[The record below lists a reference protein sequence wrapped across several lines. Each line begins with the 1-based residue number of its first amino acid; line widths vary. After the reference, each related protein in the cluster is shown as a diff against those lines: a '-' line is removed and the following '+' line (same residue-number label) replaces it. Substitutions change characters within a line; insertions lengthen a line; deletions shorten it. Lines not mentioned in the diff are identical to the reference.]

1 MRLYAGIDLH
11 ANSHYLG
18 IIDEQG
24 KVVFKHKMVNEL
36 RQTLSVLEPFR
47 SELKG
52 VVVESTFNWYWLVD
66 GLMDHGYQV
75 HLANPSAIQ
84 QYEGLKHSDDERDA
98 IWLANLLRLGILP
111 EGYIYPKQ
119 ERPIR
124 DLLRK
129 RLQLVRHRTSHIL
142 SIQNIVSRSLGIRVR
157 GNEVKG
163 LDEEQV
169 AELFREEH
177 LYLAVRS
184 SVGVMR
190 YLGDK
195 IKEIEGVVKGWVKL
209 RKEFEKL
216 LTLPGVGPILGL
228 TIMLEVG
235 DIGRFPEVGNYAS
248 YCRCVRSTRI
258 SNGKLKGEG
267 NRKNGNKYLAWAYVE
282 AAHFAI
288 RDYSE
293 VNRYYHRKV
302 AGSNKVVAIKAVS
315 HKLARASYYIM
326 RDQVAYDPNKLFHY

>member
-18 IIDEQG
+18 ILDEQN
-24 KVVFKHKMVNEL
+24 KVLFRHKIDNDL
-36 RQTLSVLEPFR
+36 RKTLSVLEAFQ
-47 SELKG
+47 SELEG

-66 GLMDHGYQV
+66 GLMDHGYRV

-84 QYEGLKHSDDERDA
+84 QYEGLKHVDDERDA

-119 ERPIR
+119 ERPVR

-129 RLQLVRHRTSHIL
+129 RLQLVRHRSSHIL
-142 SIQNIVSRSLGIRVR
+142 SIQNIVSRSLGIRMR
-157 GNEVKG
+157 GKEVKG

-169 AELFREEH
+169 AELFKEEH

-190 YLGDK
+190 YLGEK
-195 IKEIEGVVKGWVKL
+195 IKQIEGVVRSRVKI
-209 RKEFEKL
+209 RQEFEKL
-216 LTLPGVGPILGL
+216 LSLPGVGQILGL

-235 DIGRFPEVGNYAS
+235 DIRRFPKVGNYAS

-258 SNGKLKGEG
+258 SNGKPKGEG

-288 RDYSE
+288 RDYPE
-293 VNRYYHRKV
+293 VNRYYHRKM
-302 AGSNKVVAIKAVS
+302 AGANQVVAIKAVS
-315 HKLARASYYIM
+315 HKLARASYYIL
-326 RDQVAYDPNKLFHY
+326 RDQVEYDPNKLFRS